1 MRKVMMF
8 ALMLAASS
16 VAFAQDAVKE
26 VLKAKNYADAQA
38 LVKANQRYF

>member
-26 VLKAKNYADAQA
+26 VLKAKTMPMR
-38 LVKANQRYF
+38 KRW